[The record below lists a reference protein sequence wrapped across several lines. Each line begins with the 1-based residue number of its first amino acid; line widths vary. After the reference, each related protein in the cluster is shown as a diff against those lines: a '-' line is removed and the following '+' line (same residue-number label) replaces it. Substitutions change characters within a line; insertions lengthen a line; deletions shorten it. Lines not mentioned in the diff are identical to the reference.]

1 MRGKILAKAF
11 ILVNVEIG
19 ADVEVLNELGLI
31 PEIIEAHRV
40 YGVYDIIAVVET
52 STMQELKDA
61 IGFKIRSLDRVHSTM
76 TMIVVW

>member
-1 MRGKILAKAF
+1 MAKAF

-19 ADVEVLNELGLI
+19 ADVEVLNDLGSI
-31 PEIIEAHRV
+31 SEVMEAHRV

-52 STMQELKDA
+52 STMQELKDV
-61 IGFKIRSLDRVHSTM
+61 IGFKIRSLDKVHSTM

>member
-19 ADVEVLNELGLI
+19 ADIEVLNDLGFI

-40 YGVYDIIAVVET
+40 YGVYDIIAIVET
-52 STMQELKDA
+52 STMQGLKDVV
-61 IGFKIRSLDRVHSTM
+61 GFKIRSLDRVHNTM

>member
-1 MRGKILAKAF
+1 MAKAF

-52 STMQELKDA
+52 STMQELKDV
-61 IGFKIRSLDRVHSTM
+61 IGFKIRSLDKVHSTM